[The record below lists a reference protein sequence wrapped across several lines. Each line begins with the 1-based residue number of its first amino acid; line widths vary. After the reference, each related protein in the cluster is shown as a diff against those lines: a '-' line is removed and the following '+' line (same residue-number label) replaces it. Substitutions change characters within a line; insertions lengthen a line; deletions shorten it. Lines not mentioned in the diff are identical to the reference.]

1 MNYTFQS
8 TVDLPGGVKMPIL
21 GLGTF
26 LSEPGP
32 TTRQAVV
39 WALEVGYRH
48 IDTAR
53 IYGNERDVGEGIRE
67 SGLPRAEV
75 FVTTKVWNDDQ
86 GYDSTLMACETS
98 LKRLGMD
105 YVDLYLIHWPVPQ
118 KRRETWRA
126 LIRLWEEKM
135 ARAIGVSNF
144 MIRHLDELLGTSDVV
159 PAVNQV
165 EISPFIQRK
174 ALVDY
179 CRSKGIVV
187 EAYSPLSRGQRL
199 QDPRLVAMAKKYGK
213 TPAQIALRW
222 VIQKDIVAIPKS
234 VHRERII
241 ENAAIFD
248 FNIGE
253 EDMAEIARW
262 DEHYSALDASWE
274 PETSK
279 LWD

>member
-1 MNYTFQS
+1 MNYTLTS
-8 TVDLPGGVKMPIL
+8 TVGLPGGVKMPIL

-32 TTRQAVV
+32 TTRQAVM
-39 WALEVGYRH
+39 WALEAGYRH

-53 IYGNERDVGEGIRE
+53 IYDNERDVGKGVRE
-67 SGLPRAEV
+67 SGLRRAEV
-75 FVTTKVWNDDQ
+75 FITTKVWNDDQ
-86 GYDSTLMACETS
+86 GYDAALRACEAS
-98 LKRLGMD
+98 LKRLGTD
-105 YVDLYLIHWPVPQ
+105 YVDLYLIHWPVPN
-118 KRRETWRA
+118 KRLETWRA
-126 LIRLWEEKM
+126 LIRLREAKM

-144 MIRHLDELLGTSDVV
+144 MVRHLDELLGTSDVV

-174 ALVDY
+174 ALADY

-199 QDPRLVAMAKKYGK
+199 KDPRLVAMAKKYGK

-222 VIQKDIVAIPKS
+222 VIQQGIVAIPKS
-234 VHRERII
+234 VHRERIV

-248 FNIGE
+248 FAIDE
-253 EDMAEIARW
+253 KDMAEIARW
-262 DEHYSALDASWE
+262 DEHYSVLEAWE
-274 PETSK
+274 PETSN

>member
-1 MNYTFQS
+1 MNYTLTS

-26 LSEPGP
+26 LSEPGS
-32 TTRQAVV
+32 TTRQAVM
-39 WALEVGYRH
+39 WALEAGYRH

-53 IYGNERDVGEGIRE
+53 IYNNERDVGEGVRE
-67 SGLPRAEV
+67 SGLQRAEV
-75 FVTTKVWNDDQ
+75 FITTKVWNDDQ
-86 GYDSTLMACETS
+86 GYDSTLRAYEES

-105 YVDLYLIHWPVPQ
+105 YADLYLIHWPVPQ
-118 KRRETWRA
+118 KRLETWKA
-126 LIRLWEEKM
+126 LIRLREEKTV
-135 ARAIGVSNF
+135 RAIGVSNF
-144 MIRHLDELLGTSDVV
+144 MVRHLDELLGTSDVV

-179 CRSKGIVV
+179 CRAKGIVV

-199 QDPRLVAMAKKYGK
+199 ADPRLAAMAKKYGK

-222 VIQKDIVAIPKS
+222 VVQRGIVAIPKS
-234 VHRERII
+234 VHRERIV

-248 FNIGE
+248 FVIDEG
-253 EDMAEIARW
+253 DMAEIARW
-262 DEHYSALDASWE
+262 DEHYSVLFASWE
-274 PETSK
+274 PETSN

>member
-1 MNYTFQS
+1 MNYTLTS
-8 TVDLPGGVKMPIL
+8 TVGLPGGVKMPIL

-32 TTRQAVV
+32 TTRQAVM

-53 IYGNERDVGEGIRE
+53 IYDNERDVGKGVRE
-67 SGLPRAEV
+67 SGLRRAEV
-75 FVTTKVWNDDQ
+75 FITTKVWNDDQ
-86 GYDSTLMACETS
+86 GYDSALRACEAS
-98 LKRLGMD
+98 LKRLGTD

-126 LIRLWEEKM
+126 LIRLWEEKT

-199 QDPRLVAMAKKYGK
+199 KDPRLVAMAKKYGK

-222 VIQKDIVAIPKS
+222 VIQQGIVAIPKS
-234 VHRERII
+234 VHRERIV

-248 FNIGE
+248 FAIDE
-253 EDMAEIARW
+253 KDMAEIARW
-262 DEHYSALDASWE
+262 DEHYSVLEAWE
-274 PETSK
+274 PETSN